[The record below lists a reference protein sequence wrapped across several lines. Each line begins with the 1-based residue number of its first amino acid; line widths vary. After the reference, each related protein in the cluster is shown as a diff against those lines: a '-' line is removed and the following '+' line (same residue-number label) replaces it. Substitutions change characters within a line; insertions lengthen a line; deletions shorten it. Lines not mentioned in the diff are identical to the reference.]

1 MPCLALPDDGDLHVL
16 AAAIAGH
23 ADCIVT
29 ANLKHFPS
37 DTLGVHGIEVIHP
50 DDFIVMQLDLGPVA
64 GLSALKE
71 MRLRMKNPPR
81 TPEEFAALLER
92 NQLFSTAHR
101 VREAAALM

>member
-29 ANLKHFPS
+29 AISSTFLQ
-37 DTLGVHGIEVIHP
+37 TLWVFMNRGHP
-50 DDFIVMQLDLGPVA
+50 PRRFHRDAIGSGPVV

-92 NQLFSTAHR
+92 NQLFSTAQH

>member
-1 MPCLALPDDGDLHVL
+1 
-16 AAAIAGH
+16 
-23 ADCIVT
+23 
-29 ANLKHFPS
+29 
-37 DTLGVHGIEVIHP
+37 
-50 DDFIVMQLDLGPVA
+50 MQLDLGPVA

-92 NQLFSTAHR
+92 NQLFSTAQR